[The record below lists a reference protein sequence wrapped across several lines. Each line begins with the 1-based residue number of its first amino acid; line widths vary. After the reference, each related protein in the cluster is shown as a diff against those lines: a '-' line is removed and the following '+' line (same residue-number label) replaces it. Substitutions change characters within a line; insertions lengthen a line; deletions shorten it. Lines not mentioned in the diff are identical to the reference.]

1 MKKIKSLRELQ
12 IIQINILKKFIN
24 FCEKNNLKY
33 FLAYGS
39 LLGCVREQK
48 FIAWD
53 DDIDVAMPRYDYE
66 KLIELM
72 ETHKIDKYIEIYDP
86 VKIDDSWSLVI
97 RIFDNRTLITS
108 SDVKIGIYIDVT
120 PVDIFPDNF
129 LIYNL
134 WILWIWLNK
143 KAMILAQVKYKS
155 ASFSKLLLKI
165 LSLPFILMAKI
176 LGYKFFKNNVINS
189 AALFSKIN
197 YKSDKVGIILAL
209 WPTGKLKLNKN
220 WIDEYEKKIFENIYV
235 NVPKGYDKML
245 RIWYKNYWE
254 LPHEKDR
261 VPEHSIDAC
270 WIEREK
276 CELYETV

>member
-1 MKKIKSLRELQ
+1 MKKIESLRELQ

-66 KLIELM
+66 NLIKLM
-72 ETHKIDKYIEIYDP
+72 ETNKIDKYIEVYDP
-86 VKIDDSWSLVI
+86 LKIDDSWSLVI

-120 PVDIFPDNF
+120 PVDIFPNNYI
-129 LIYNL
+129 IYNL
-134 WILWIWLNK
+134 WIFWIWLNK
-143 KAMILAQVKYKS
+143 VFMKLAQVKYKS
-155 ASFSKLLLKI
+155 VSFDKLLIKYMCT
-165 LSLPFILMAKI
+165 PFILIAKI
-176 LGYKFFKNNVINS
+176 IGYKFFKNNVIRS
-189 AALFSKIN
+189 ASLFSKMN

-209 WPTGKLKLNKN
+209 WPAGKLKLNKK
-220 WIDEYEKKIFENIYV
+220 WIDLYERKLFENLYV
-235 NVPKGYDKML
+235 NVPKDYDKL
-245 RIWYKNYWE
+245 LKIWYGNYWE
-254 LPHEKDR
+254 LPPEKSR
-261 VPEHSIDAC
+261 VPAHK
-270 WIEREK
+270 IEAYKLRK
-276 CELYETV
+276 